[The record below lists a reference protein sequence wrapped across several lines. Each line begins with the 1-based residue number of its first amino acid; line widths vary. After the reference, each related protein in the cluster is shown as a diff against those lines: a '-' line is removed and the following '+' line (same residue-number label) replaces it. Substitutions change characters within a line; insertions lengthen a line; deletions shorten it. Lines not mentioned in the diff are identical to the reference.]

1 MKTSARLLS
10 LRWILAGALPL
21 VLLFVALS
29 PAAAGDHLVAGSVS
43 AAKTCS
49 PRLVQP
55 GSPVSCTITITNS
68 GTAPRTVILTDI
80 IGGGTPAPD
89 TSMTS
94 IFGPPSFN
102 GQGRQVYGP
111 MTYVLTP
118 GVNTL
123 LTTII
128 PFASK
133 SKCHD
138 PFYASLTNE
147 IHVDDVGS
155 SGMTL
160 APTSSGQH
168 IATATT
174 SFSVS
179 CNAPGL

>member
-1 MKTSARLLS
+1 MNTYARLLS

-29 PAAAGDHLVAGSVS
+29 PVAAGDHLVAGTVS

-55 GSPVSCTITITNS
+55 GSPVTCTITLTNS
-68 GTAPRTVILTDI
+68 GSAPRTVVLTDI
-80 IGGGTPAPD
+80 IGGGSPAPD

-94 IFGPPSFN
+94 IFGLPSFN

-118 GVNTL
+118 GVNTIT
-123 LTTII
+123 TTII

-147 IHVDDVGS
+147 IHVDDPSGTGLTLGS
-155 SGMTL
+155 SN
-160 APTSSGQH
+160 GQH

-179 CNAPGL
+179 CSAPGL